1 MNDFFSGQF
10 FSGDFFE
17 SAPVV
22 VTTDSH
28 DGVRRRRQQR
38 IIDIIEP
45 ADPFKGHRERSA
57 ALRKTLEE
65 AFLPKP
71 APLVQVTPIEVV
83 EPKEDEEAVMLLLL
97 S

>member
-1 MNDFFSGQF
+1 LNDFFSGQF

-28 DGVRRRRQQR
+28 DWIRRRRQR
-38 IIDIIEP
+38 VIDIIEP
-45 ADPFKGHRERSA
+45 VDPFKGHRERAA
-57 ALRKTLEE
+57 ALRQTLEE
-65 AFLPKP
+65 AFTPKP
-71 APLVQVTPIEVV
+71 APLVQITKIEIGQ
-83 EPKEDEEAVMLLLL
+83 PQEDEEAVMLLLL